1 MSLSTISIR
10 RPVLAI
16 VLSLLLVILG
26 LMGMKYLGVR
36 EYPNIDPPVITVS
49 TTYTGANPD
58 IIESQI
64 TEPLEES
71 INGIERIKS
80 ITSVSREGRSQIT
93 VEFDLDA
100 DLNAAANDVRDRVS
114 RSMRNLPLDVD
125 PPIIAKA
132 DADATPIVMVTLQSN
147 TRNLM
152 QISDYVNRV
161 LKERLQTIP
170 GVSQVQIWGEKRFA
184 IRLWFEPSKM
194 AASNITAAEINTA
207 LQNENVELPS
217 GMIEGNKAELTIKA
231 KGLLKNAEEFNNLIL
246 KVTDGK
252 IIRLRDIGYA
262 ELGVENE
269 RTIFRTNGVP
279 LIGLSLIPQ
288 PGSNHIEIADEFYKR
303 LDNIRKELPADMRL
317 DVGFD
322 MTKFIRESILEV
334 EQSLL
339 IAFVLVIIIIFLFL
353 REWRSTFIP
362 ILAIPVSL
370 VFAFFIM
377 YVAGFSINVLT
388 LLGLVLAIGIVV
400 DDAIIVLENIF
411 SKIENGENAVTA
423 GENGTKEIFF
433 AVVSTTITLASI
445 FLPVIFLQGMV
456 GRLFREFGIVIA
468 GAVAVSAF
476 VALTLTPMLSVKF
489 FKKFHTHSNFYRK
502 TEPFFQGMA
511 YKYKEWLSG
520 FTSNKWYALII
531 ILVSIVFIFIFG
543 SQLQSELAPVEDRSM
558 LRGSV
563 LAAEG
568 TSYEYMDEV
577 MQVIADTTIAAIPEN
592 TGIIA
597 LTAPGF
603 SSGAA
608 NSGALR
614 IMLSERDERKRSQQ
628 EIFRF
633 LASKLQ
639 QFTNVKVTVI
649 QEQTIGS
656 RGRGLPV
663 QFVLQAGNIEKLRKI
678 IPIFIQ
684 KVNQNKVFTMADVN
698 LKFNKPQIDIMVD
711 RDKARE
717 LGISMADV
725 AKTMQLLF
733 SGRRYGYYI
742 MDGKQYQIIGQ
753 VQRQDRYRPDD
764 ISDIYI
770 TNTAGKQV
778 SLKSIVKTSE
788 SSAPP
793 QLYRYNRYVAAT
805 ISAGL
810 SPGYTIGD
818 GLDEM
823 EKIGK
828 ETLDETFS
836 TAYDGAS
843 RDFKESSSS
852 LSFTFLF
859 ALIFIYLILAAQ
871 FESFRSPLIVMFT
884 VPLALGGAVFS
895 LWFFNQT
902 LNIFSEIG
910 MIMLIGLVTKNGIL
924 IVEFAN
930 QRREQGLAKLQA
942 VLDASAQRLRPILMT
957 SLSTILG
964 ILPIALSIGAGAE
977 SRVSMGI
984 AVVGGM
990 LFSTLLTLFVIPTL
1004 YLIIAK
1010 NDE

>member
-1 MSLSTISIR
+1 
-10 RPVLAI
+10 
-16 VLSLLLVILG
+16 
-26 LMGMKYLGVR
+26 
-36 EYPNIDPPVITVS
+36 
-49 TTYTGANPD
+49 
-58 IIESQI
+58 
-64 TEPLEES
+64 S

-114 RSMRNLPLDVD
+114 RSMSNLPLDVD
-125 PPIIAKA
+125 PPVIAKA

-184 IRLWFEPSKM
+184 IRLWFEPAKM

-217 GMIEGNKAELTIKA
+217 GRIEGNRTELTIKA
-231 KGLLKNAEEFNNLIL
+231 KGLLKDAEEFNNLII

-252 IIRLRDIGYA
+252 IIRLKDVGFA

-303 LDNIRKELPADMRL
+303 LGNIRKELPSDMRL

-370 VFAFFIM
+370 IFAFFIM

-423 GENGTKEIFF
+423 GENGTQEIFF

-489 FKKFHTHSNFYRK
+489 FKKFHTHSKFYKK

-511 YKYKEWLSG
+511 NKYKAWLSG
-520 FTSNKWYALII
+520 FISNKWYALII

-577 MQVIADTTIAAIPEN
+577 MQIIADTTIASIPEN
-592 TGIIA
+592 AGVIA

-603 SSGAA
+603 SSGSA

-633 LASKLQ
+633 LAAKLQ

-663 QFVLQAGNIEKLRKI
+663 QFVLQASNIEKLRKI
-678 IPIFIQ
+678 IPVFIQ
-684 KVNQNKVFTMADVN
+684 KVNQNKAFTMADVN

-764 ISDIYI
+764 ISDIYV
-770 TNTAGKQV
+770 TNAAGKQV
-778 SLKSIVKTSE
+778 SLKSIIKTGE

-810 SPGYTIGD
+810 APGYTIGD
-818 GLDEM
+818 GLEEM

-895 LWFFNQT
+895 LWYFNQT

-957 SLSTILG
+957 SLS
-964 ILPIALSIGAGAE
+964 
-977 SRVSMGI
+977 
-984 AVVGGM
+984 
-990 LFSTLLTLFVIPTL
+990 
-1004 YLIIAK
+1004 
-1010 NDE
+1010 